1 MPSVHFLTPA
11 GDGETRYFFAA
22 GRNVQTDSKEE
33 DAAALAA
40 VKAAFQREDEP
51 MVAAVQ
57 ARMAKLAP
65 EKRAMRVAFK
75 TDAGAVQAQRTLER
89 MIAAQ

>member
-1 MPSVHFLTPA
+1 MIGCRFTC
-11 GDGETRYFFAA
+11 YFFAA
-22 GRNVQTDSKEE
+22 GGNGQTDSREA

-65 EKRAMRVAFK
+65 EQRAMRVSFK
-75 TDAGAVQAQRTLER
+75 TGAGAVQAQRALER